1 VKYGLYFYISTFSLL
16 LLLLLLLLALA
27 KVLQEPLKSLLAS
40 PEGSQTFGKCGVIHV
55 GCPLLRVGR
64 AY

>member
-1 VKYGLYFYISTFSLL
+1 MKYGLYFYISTFSL